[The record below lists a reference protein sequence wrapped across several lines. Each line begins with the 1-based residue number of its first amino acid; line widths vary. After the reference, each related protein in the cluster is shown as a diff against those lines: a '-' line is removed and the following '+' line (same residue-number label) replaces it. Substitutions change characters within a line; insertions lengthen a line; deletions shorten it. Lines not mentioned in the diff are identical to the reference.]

1 MYILGGET
9 VSGEQLKTLLLI
21 GAMLMICGVFC
32 LWRYWGRAEQVFTV
46 YLLCVYY
53 VFTMY
58 LLCIFYVFTTGAGP
72 SRW

>member
-46 YLLCVYY
+46 Y
-53 VFTMY
+53 
-58 LLCIFYVFTTGAGP
+58 
-72 SRW
+72 